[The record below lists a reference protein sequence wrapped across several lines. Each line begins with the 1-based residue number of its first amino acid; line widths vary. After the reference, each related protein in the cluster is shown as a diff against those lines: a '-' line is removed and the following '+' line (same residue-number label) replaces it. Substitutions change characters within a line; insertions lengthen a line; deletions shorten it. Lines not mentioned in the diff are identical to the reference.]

1 MHRVTAR
8 RAVALAGAPIVV
20 LTVACCSGPQ
30 PLSRAVDPDDAAIYL
45 GMFESAEQTPRDAF
59 LAWRSEMLGI
69 TVEEAAARD
78 AALGSRRNPFNARRD
93 LSAVSRGAVIYSN
106 ECMDCHGPNAD
117 GTGPMMPGPLD
128 SMDFHRFGMRF
139 AVGLHNGAPKS
150 WFRTLRDG
158 ASAEVEL
165 EDGTSA
171 VVEMPGYSD
180 RLAVE
185 QIWLLVTYLQSRD
198 MDLPSKG

>member
-1 MHRVTAR
+1 MA
-8 RAVALAGAPIVV
+8 
-20 LTVACCSGPQ
+20 
-30 PLSRAVDPDDAAIYL
+30 DDAAVYL
-45 GMFESAEQTPRDAF
+45 GMFDSPDQTPREAF
-59 LAWRSEMLGI
+59 LAWRAEMQGI
-69 TVEEAAARD
+69 TLEEAEARD

-93 LSAVSRGAVIYSN
+93 PSAVSRGAVIYSH

-117 GTGPMMPGPLD
+117 GTGPMMPGPLKA
-128 SMDFHRFGMRF
+128 MDFHRFGMRF

-158 ASAEVEL
+158 TEAEVKL
-165 EDGTSA
+165 EDGSTA
-171 VVEMPGYSD
+171 VVEMPAYAD

-198 MDLPSKG
+198 MDLPAAGSTGS